1 MANEHLFDD
10 LIVRLLE
17 IMDIFQPYTEISWG
31 VFQEGLLWFSCFVKQ
46 FFLVPDIWLVINAQ
60 I

>member
-31 VFQEGLLWFSCFVKQ
+31 CLPGGVVVVFMFCEAI
-46 FFLVPDIWLVINAQ
+46 FFGS
-60 I
+60 